1 MRTGFPFGLI
11 TGECDAKRRDFGKP
25 RLIYTRL
32 GLPHNTSADAV
43 TARADAVRANVD
55 LMRMTVRSAK
65 RAPLLQVVK
74 SAVATIGA
82 WLIAGWL
89 IPGPLPVFA
98 AIGALLVVLPS
109 VNQSFT
115 KAIERSIGVIV
126 GVVIASALS
135 LLLGPQS
142 WVVLL
147 AIVVAMLVAW
157 IFRANPGMGNQ
168 VAISAMLVLAL
179 GSSSPQ
185 YAIDRIVETLI
196 GVVIGIIVNALIV
209 PPVLTAPARRD
220 LGLLGAEIAA
230 SLDRLADALLATR
243 SPQQLQ
249 GLMVEARLLRPMQA
263 AAEESITAGEES
275 LTLNP
280 RRSQRGDLAEMRA
293 LLQKLSPI
301 VTQLIGM
308 TRAYFDHYDDALADE
323 PTVHAIAEQLRR
335 AGHDVRLAVQNA
347 EVAPEPDA
355 LTSVIPALT
364 APLRVKPPASGH
376 WILIGSLMEDLR
388 RIRESLVEE

>member
-1 MRTGFPFGLI
+1 M
-11 TGECDAKRRDFGKP
+11 
-25 RLIYTRL
+25 
-32 GLPHNTSADAV
+32 TSA
-43 TARADAVRANVD
+43 
-55 LMRMTVRSAK
+55 VRSAK

-89 IPGPLPVFA
+89 VPGPLPVFA
-98 AIGALLVVLPS
+98 AIAALLVVQPS
-109 VNQSFT
+109 VNQSFA
-115 KAIERSIGVIV
+115 KAIERSLGVIV
-126 GVVIASALS
+126 GVVIATGLS

-157 IFRANPGMGNQ
+157 VFRATPGMGNQ

-185 YAIDRIVETLI
+185 YALDRIVETLI
-196 GVVIGIIVNALIV
+196 GVAIGIIVNALIV
-209 PPVLTAPARRD
+209 PPVLVAPARRD

-230 SLDRLADALLATR
+230 SLDRLAAALPAAQT
-243 SPQQLQ
+243 PAQLQ
-249 GLMVEARLLRPMQA
+249 ELMLHARLLRPMQA
-263 AAEESITAGEES
+263 AAEASIAAGEES

-280 RRSQRGDLAEMRA
+280 RRSQRGDLIEMRG
-293 LLQKLSPI
+293 LLDTLSPI
-301 VTQLIGM
+301 VTQVIGM
-308 TRAYFDHYDDALADE
+308 TRAYFDHYDDTLADE
-323 PTVHAIAEQLRR
+323 PTVHAIAEQLHR
-335 AGHDVRLAVQNA
+335 AGHDVRLAVQVA
-347 EVAPEPDA
+347 DVAPEPSSE
-355 LTSVIPALT
+355 TSAIPALT

-388 RIRESLVEE
+388 RIRGELVGND

>member
-1 MRTGFPFGLI
+1 
-11 TGECDAKRRDFGKP
+11 
-25 RLIYTRL
+25 
-32 GLPHNTSADAV
+32 
-43 TARADAVRANVD
+43 
-55 LMRMTVRSAK
+55 MRMTSAVRST
-65 RAPLLQVVK
+65 RRGPLLQVVK
-74 SAVATIGA
+74 SAVATIAA

-98 AIGALLVVLPS
+98 AIAALLVVLPS
-109 VNQSFT
+109 VNQSFA
-115 KAIERSIGVIV
+115 KAIERSLGVIV
-126 GVVIASALS
+126 GVVIATGLS
-135 LLLGPQS
+135 LLLGPQN

-157 IFRANPGMGNQ
+157 VFRATPGMGNQ

-185 YAIDRIVETLI
+185 YALDRIVETLI
-196 GVVIGIIVNALIV
+196 GVAIGLIVNALIV

-230 SLDRLADALLATR
+230 SLDRLADALLSAQT
-243 SPQQLQ
+243 PAQLQ
-249 GLMVEARLLRPMQA
+249 GLMVEARLLRPMLA
-263 AAEESITAGEES
+263 AAEASIAAGEEA

-280 RRSQRGDLAEMRA
+280 RRSHRGDLVEMRA
-293 LLQKLSPI
+293 LLKTLTPI
-301 VTQLIGM
+301 VTQVIGM
-308 TRAYFDHYDDALADE
+308 TRALFDHYDETLADE

-335 AGHDVRLAVQNA
+335 AGHDVRLAVQVA
-347 EVAPEPDA
+347 DVAPET
-355 LTSVIPALT
+355 TSETSAIPALT

-388 RIRESLVEE
+388 RIRGELVGEE

>member
-1 MRTGFPFGLI
+1 
-11 TGECDAKRRDFGKP
+11 
-25 RLIYTRL
+25 
-32 GLPHNTSADAV
+32 
-43 TARADAVRANVD
+43 
-55 LMRMTVRSAK
+55 MRMTSAVRSAK

-89 IPGPLPVFA
+89 VPGPLPVFA
-98 AIGALLVVLPS
+98 AIAALLVVLPS
-109 VNQSFT
+109 VNQSFA
-115 KAIERSIGVIV
+115 KAIERSLGVIV
-126 GVVIASALS
+126 GVVIATGLS

-157 IFRANPGMGNQ
+157 VFRATPGMGNQ

-185 YAIDRIVETLI
+185 YALDRIIETLI
-196 GVVIGIIVNALIV
+196 GVAIGIIVNALIV

-230 SLDRLADALLATR
+230 SLDRLASALPTAQT
-243 SPQQLQ
+243 PAQLQ
-249 GLMVEARLLRPMQA
+249 GLMVEARLLRPMRD
-263 AAEESITAGEES
+263 AAEASITAGEES

-280 RRSQRGDLAEMRA
+280 RRAQRGDLAEMRA
-293 LLQKLSPI
+293 LLDRLSPI
-301 VTQLIGM
+301 VTQVIGM
-308 TRAYFDHYDDALADE
+308 TRAYFDHYDDALAEE

-335 AGHDVRLAVQNA
+335 AGHDVRLAVQVA
-347 EVAPEPDA
+347 DVAPEPSSE
-355 LTSVIPALT
+355 TSAIPALT

-388 RIRESLVEE
+388 RIREKLVGEE